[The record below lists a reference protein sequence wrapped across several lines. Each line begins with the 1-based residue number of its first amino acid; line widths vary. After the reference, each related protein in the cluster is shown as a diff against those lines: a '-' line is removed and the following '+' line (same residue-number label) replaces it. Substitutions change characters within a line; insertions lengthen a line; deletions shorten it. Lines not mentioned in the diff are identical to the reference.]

1 MSDTSEIAG
10 LDKVDLTPDWRQIAE
25 RMAQTIGTLQTQVA
39 MLDTLVN
46 RLAVE
51 LAATRTGNDD
61 ASSELV
67 RPPADDTPSE
77 PVVLPHRDIP
87 AGDRTTR
94 AS

>member
-10 LDKVDLTPDWRQIAE
+10 LDKVDLTPDWRQVAE
-25 RMAQTIGTLQTQVA
+25 RMAQTVGTLQTQVA

-51 LAATRTGNDD
+51 LAATRAGDD
-61 ASSELV
+61 SGELV